1 MYKAKEQY
9 SIVQL
14 PISQLN
20 KNAKTENF
28 TIAKLTISQ
37 IPSYNFELPVKH
49 LPWTHNIIL
58 IQKVKDVR
66 ARYWYYLLIYARLY
80 HPSKI
85 SKRI

>member
-28 TIAKLTISQ
+28 TIAKSTISQ
-37 IPSYNFELPVKH
+37 IPSYNFTLGWLLFFIFPSEYAVEH
-49 LPWTHNIIL
+49 
-58 IQKVKDVR
+58 R
-66 ARYWYYLLIYARLY
+66 A
-80 HPSKI
+80 S
-85 SKRI
+85 